1 MFVTATGEKLFVV
14 DGHTHLWDARP
25 ANRRNQ
31 YGLTFIE
38 VFWNSHNGLT
48 PVGQRWDWERFQ
60 YYGVENAAKDL
71 FVDGYVDKAIMMPT
85 YLYDFY
91 VNGFNTVEQCSA
103 LKAYRPENVIL
114 AGRIDPRDGE
124 KGLDRLEADHARWK
138 FRSVKMY
145 TAEWKGESKGYSL
158 REDNVARYLEKCRKL
173 VIDIIHVHKGPTIHP
188 LNADAFDVRDVDEVA
203 TNFPDLKFVID
214 HCGIPRI
221 DDFCWIA
228 LQEPN
233 VYGGLSVVMAFIHMR
248 PKYFASMM
256 ADLIFYLGAD
266 RLLFG
271 SDYGIH
277 SPKWLVEDFMAFQ
290 FDDGTA
296 QEAGTQLTLDV
307 KAKILGLNA
316 ARLYDIKVP
325 AECHQ
330 PTPPALV
337 FSHAVAAE

>member
-1 MFVTATGEKLFVV
+1 MFGTPDGKKIFVI

-25 ANRRNQ
+25 ENRRNR

-48 PVGQRWDWERFQ
+48 PEDQRWDWDRFQ
-60 YYGVENAAKDL
+60 FYGVENAAKDL
-71 FVDGYVDKAIMMPT
+71 FIDGYVDKAIMMPT
-85 YLYDFY
+85 YLFEFY
-91 VNGFNTVEQCSA
+91 TRGFNTIDQCSA
-103 LKAYRPENVIL
+103 LKAYRPDNVIL

-124 KGLDRLEADHARWK
+124 AGLDKLEADHAKWK
-138 FRSVKMY
+138 FRSVKLY
-145 TAEWKGESKGYSL
+145 TAEWKGESHGYSL
-158 REDNVARYLEKCRKL
+158 KEEHVGRYLEKCRQL
-173 VIDIIHVHKGPTIHP
+173 GIDIIHVHKGPTIHP
-188 LNADAFDVRDVDEVA
+188 LNSDAFDVRDVDEVA

-233 VYGGLSVVMAFIHMR
+233 VFGGLSVVNGFIHMR

-256 ADLIFYLGAD
+256 ADLLFYLGPD

-277 SPKWLVEDFMAFQ
+277 SPKWIVEDLMRFE
-290 FDDGTA
+290 FDDETA
-296 QEAGTQLTLDV
+296 QEAGTELTLDV

-316 ARLYDIKVP
+316 ARLYGIPVP

-330 PTPPALV
+330 APPVVKPYAI
-337 FSHAVAAE
+337 AAE